1 MFINSKLKVKN
12 KEMIGLAKFK
22 FLKIYYKKL
31 DHQFIEVYSFL
42 YLDANYT
49 KNYYT
54 RRMYANFLR
63 FLEKRVS

>member
-31 DHQFIEVYSFL
+31 DHQFIEVYS
-42 YLDANYT
+42 YT
-49 KNYYT
+49 STIFDELNHPEKKI
-54 RRMYANFLR
+54 FIKL
-63 FLEKRVS
+63 LEIP